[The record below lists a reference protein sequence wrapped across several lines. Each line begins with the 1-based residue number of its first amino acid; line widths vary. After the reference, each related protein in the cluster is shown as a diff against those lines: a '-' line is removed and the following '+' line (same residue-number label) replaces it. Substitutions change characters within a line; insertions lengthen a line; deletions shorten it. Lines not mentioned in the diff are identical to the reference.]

1 MVKKMLIEMD
11 KSQFQ
16 LYKEN
21 ISSLLKFMVENG
33 YTSKPYPKIIL
44 NDKPQKEKVLISTGY
59 YDPEN
64 KTVVIFTN
72 GRAIKD
78 CLRSA
83 AHEFIHHKQNI
94 EGRLGNGAYEGQRI
108 TDDKKLIM
116 LEAES
121 FLKGN
126 IGFRK
131 WTESIKR

>member
-1 MVKKMLIEMD
+1 MLIEMD

-21 ISSLLKFMVENG
+21 ISNLLKFMVENG

-108 TDDKKLIM
+108 TDDKKLIK
-116 LEAES
+116 LESES
-121 FLKGN
+121 FLNGN

>member
-1 MVKKMLIEMD
+1 MD

-44 NDKPQKEKVLISTGY
+44 NDKPQKEKVLINTGY

-108 TDDKKLIM
+108 TDDKKLIK
-116 LEAES
+116 LESES
-121 FLKGN
+121 FLNGN

>member
-1 MVKKMLIEMD
+1 MD

-21 ISSLLKFMVENG
+21 ISSLLKFMIENG

-121 FLKGN
+121 FLNGN

>member
-1 MVKKMLIEMD
+1 MD

-21 ISSLLKFMVENG
+21 ISSLLKFMIENG

-121 FLKGN
+121 FLMGN